1 MKTVIAVCVPVLIVG
16 AALYGQEPG
25 ANVNVNNQITSSQ
38 TSNVTATGTNS
49 ESYSEGG
56 RSSVSV
62 NAFSNV
68 DARTPPL
75 TTFPPY
81 LPYWTHGG
89 WGTIKAYF
97 PNGPTPNDGVY
108 ETTFDPKSE
117 QDMRE
122 LKNVLTALPHKG
134 PLEVL
139 GAMLNDIGSVFGGPD
154 MYHHGRGFEIADSIV
169 RDRRPE
175 RKPLLV
181 FIDSNVDPQLL
192 AEQGYAYVGK
202 VSVEGDVERNW
213 DHVYMAAVAEALPWD
228 VDILLVAGGMKGVTV
243 GSNLTFPSGAV
254 GYSQPNY
261 SLSLFGAAATGI
273 TEGKG
278 KAVLSAEAYRL
289 APQMV
294 ERRRIPE
301 ALYDRIRARGV
312 SLPPAETVPV
322 PHPGEPAPA
331 WQEPTGASLEPLDE
345 QGQGAVPQTVPQG
358 TGQGGQLLPPLDADQ
373 LTRAEPNQPGQM
385 EFSLPVTLE
394 PNQPGQSER
403 PAPDVSPTCMPPGP
417 LVAEPPCGTPPAS
430 TRRAAQAPSRPLAA
444 QPPGGALQRDN
455 AAGRQPALTRTRPP
469 AARAVPPA
477 RTIAPPAP
485 KTEPGIEISRELFNI
500 AGFSDPHKIKYLTV
514 R

>member
-1 MKTVIAVCVPVLIVG
+1 MKTALAVLVPLLALSASLDGQDLG
-16 AALYGQEPG
+16 A
-25 ANVNVNNQITSSQ
+25 ANVNVNNQIASNQNTS
-38 TSNVTATGTNS
+38 VTATGTNS

-56 RSSVSV
+56 RSSANVSV

-68 DARTPPL
+68 DARTAPL

-108 ETTFDPKSE
+108 ETTFDPGDE

-139 GAMLNDIGSVFGGPD
+139 GAMLNDVGSALGGPD
-154 MYHHGRGFEIADSIV
+154 MYHHGRGFQIADSII

-192 AEQGYAYVGK
+192 AEEGYAYVGK

-213 DHVYMAAVAEALPWD
+213 DHVYKAAVAEALPWD
-228 VDILLVAGGMKGVTV
+228 VDILLVSGGMKGVTV
-243 GSNLTFPSGAV
+243 GSNLTFPAGAA
-254 GYSQPNY
+254 GYSQANY

-278 KAVLSAEAYRL
+278 KAVVSGEAYRF
-289 APQMV
+289 APRMM

-301 ALYDRIRARGV
+301 ALYERIRSRFAP
-312 SLPPAETVPV
+312 LPES
-322 PHPGEPAPA
+322 APA
-331 WQEPTGASLEPLDE
+331 GRPPWQEPAGPSLEPNE
-345 QGQGAVPQTVPQG
+345 EPGAAAVPQPWPEG
-358 TGQGGQLLPPLDADQ
+358 TGQGEQLLPPLTPGHPAQ
-373 LTRAEPNQPGQM
+373 REPNQPAQS
-385 EFSLPVTLE
+385 EFGVPVVLEPSQAGGPTCREPIQPVPEKLCVPGFRPLPVPGASPATPPRLE
-394 PNQPGQSER
+394 PNPPQRNVP
-403 PAPDVSPTCMPPGP
+403 PAPGP
-417 LVAEPPCGTPPAS
+417 QPAQVQ
-430 TRRAAQAPSRPLAA
+430 RRPLAA
-444 QPPGGALQRDN
+444 EPPGGLLQQDRTS
-455 AAGRQPALTRTRPP
+455 GRRPAYPRAKTP
-469 AARAVPPA
+469 AAP
-477 RTIAPPAP
+477 
-485 KTEPGIEISRELFNI
+485 TEPGIEISRELFNM
-500 AGFSDPHKIKYLTV
+500 AGFSDPAKIKYLTV